1 MSARCANR
9 CRHAFTLIEIL
20 VATFCMAVLLAALAI
35 PVRGAL
41 RERERASEA
50 GEESLRLRR
59 ALDRVVVDLDG
70 LLLPGTALT
79 GQFVGTKN
87 DTQDGRQDSLEFATA
102 SPTTQSGGCQR
113 VTYEVVESE
122 NGEGYDWLRTRTLN
136 PLSDDED
143 ATVETTLLA
152 DIQSL
157 ELSYYDGTTWQ
168 ESWDTSTSDGLPQAI
183 AVLVS
188 LALDEEDDES
198 MESPSYRLVIPVLLE
213 KAEAESQRGGEQ

>member
-70 LLLPGTALT
+70 LLETLVDLHDVAIDDHGIDLNLIRENTGEIVIQGLEDRIVQVFRNLIGNAVSFSPDNASITLRISTEDAWVKICVEDEGPGLPPGTEESIFDRFYQERPDSEKFGTHSGLGLSISKQIIDVHGGEISAQNLINEAGDIT
-79 GQFVGTKN
+79 GACFIV
-87 DTQDGRQDSLEFATA
+87 R
-102 SPTTQSGGCQR
+102 
-113 VTYEVVESE
+113 
-122 NGEGYDWLRTRTLN
+122 
-136 PLSDDED
+136 
-143 ATVETTLLA
+143 
-152 DIQSL
+152 
-157 ELSYYDGTTWQ
+157 
-168 ESWDTSTSDGLPQAI
+168 LPQA
-183 AVLVS
+183 
-188 LALDEEDDES
+188 E
-198 MESPSYRLVIPVLLE
+198 
-213 KAEAESQRGGEQ
+213 